1 MKLKLTHLLLDI
13 DWIGINSLAL
23 FCNSVTG
30 LKREIFDIQNRY
42 SQLDRQLKYH
52 EKSSKEIVN
61 QLRQAN
67 KQYQDREWQLQ
78 ETLVHTENVLK
89 LEVEGARMLRERV
102 AALEEKLT
110 EVEGFMSSERGQL
123 CLKLEEELAAAK
135 LGLAELESEKD
146 ELMLR
151 LQSIENVTP
160 ANSRAGFKQGHSG
173 VASLHG
179 NR

>member
-1 MKLKLTHLLLDI
+1 MYIDV

-52 EKSSKEIVN
+52 EKTSKEIVN

-78 ETLVHTENVLK
+78 ESLVHTENVLK
-89 LEVEGARMLRERV
+89 LEMEGTRMLKDKNSS
-102 AALEEKLT
+102 LEEKLT
-110 EVEGFMSSERGQL
+110 EVEYFMSSERGQL

-151 LQSIENVTP
+151 LQTIENVTP
-160 ANSRAGFKQGHSG
+160 SAANSKLNFSKSSSHTT
-173 VASLHG
+173 ASLHG
-179 NR
+179 SR

>member
-1 MKLKLTHLLLDI
+1 
-13 DWIGINSLAL
+13 
-23 FCNSVTG
+23 

-42 SQLDRQLKYH
+42 NQLDRQLKYH

-89 LEVEGARMLRERV
+89 LEIEGTRILKEKIASQ
-102 AALEEKLT
+102 EEKLT
-110 EVEGFMSSERGQL
+110 EVEYFMSSERGQL

-151 LQSIENVTP
+151 IQTIENVENKKVS
-160 ANSRAGFKQGHSG
+160 ANSKQVFSKASNSNSSSSHGA
-173 VASLHG
+173 ASLHG